1 MIHQFVI
8 TLTTPEVG
16 ESKKTIKGIR
26 AAHCE
31 LTKDIY
37 STYSLLVFQGLPVKS
52 YRIPTIAELT
62 RIAKNGGEQEY
73 IIDIYKSEWKVIY
86 KIQSIPAEQ

>member
-1 MIHQFVI
+1 MIHQFEI
-8 TLTTPEVG
+8 TLTTPDVG

-37 STYSLLVFQGLPVKS
+37 STFSLLTFQKLPVKS
-52 YRIPTIAELT
+52 FRIPTIAEIK
-62 RIAKNGGEQEY
+62 RVAKEGTSQEY
-73 IIDIYKSEWKVIY
+73 VIDLHKSEWKVIY

>member
-1 MIHQFVI
+1 MIHQFGI

-16 ESKKTIKGIR
+16 STTKTIKGIR
-26 AAHCE
+26 ATYTE
-31 LTKDIY
+31 MVKDIY

-73 IIDIYKSEWKVIY
+73 IIDIHKSEWKVVY
-86 KIQSIPAEQ
+86 KVTSIPAEQ

>member
-1 MIHQFVI
+1 MIHQFEI

-26 AAHCE
+26 AAHTE
-31 LTKDIY
+31 MVKDIY
-37 STYSLLVFQGLPVKS
+37 STYSLLVFHGLPVKS

-73 IIDIYKSEWKVIY
+73 IIDIHKSEWKVVY
-86 KIQSIPAEQ
+86 KVTSIPAEQ

>member
-1 MIHQFVI
+1 MIHQFEI

-37 STYSLLVFQGLPVKS
+37 STFSLLTFQGLPVKS
-52 YRIPTIAELT
+52 YKIPTIAEIT
-62 RIAKNGGEQEY
+62 RVAKEGTKQEY
-73 IIDIYKSEWKVIY
+73 VIDIHNSEWKVIY